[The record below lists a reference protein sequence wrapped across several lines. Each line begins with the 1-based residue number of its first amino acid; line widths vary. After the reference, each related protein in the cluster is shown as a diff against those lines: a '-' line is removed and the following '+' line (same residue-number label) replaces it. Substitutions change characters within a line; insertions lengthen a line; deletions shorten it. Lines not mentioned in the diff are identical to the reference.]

1 MFVGQVDSENDYITT
16 SLDNSLLSAE
26 DGLSAVFFT

>member
-1 MFVGQVDSENDYITT
+1 MFVGQTDVENDYITT
-16 SLDNSLLSAE
+16 SLDNSLE